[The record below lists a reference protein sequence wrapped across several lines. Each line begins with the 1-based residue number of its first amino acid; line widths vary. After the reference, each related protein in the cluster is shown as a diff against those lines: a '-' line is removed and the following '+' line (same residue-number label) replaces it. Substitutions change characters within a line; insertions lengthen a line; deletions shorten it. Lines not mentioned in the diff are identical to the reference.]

1 MGQWGM
7 NILEKKDQDS
17 VTLEPK
23 LLKPSNLALETVNCP
38 YEEFFHNRQPVTIS
52 PKNKKKL
59 IKRKILEL
67 LSPNKNYHFSWD
79 ATGQKLLDPE
89 RADFWWEKKS
99 KYANI
104 DHFIHYF
111 NIISPSVIKY
121 FNNQID
127 DQLKEMSRQ
136 AKLRERET
144 SLAKNPSEGQ
154 TVSAPQILSD
164 TNFFLVPFFASKCY
178 RKEPIQVS
186 QTLTPFA
193 SLPEN
198 WGEECY
204 QQKHRANNPAP
215 IIIPPSA
222 YMCVNPFY
230 TEYVISLFFSDFYT
244 HKKSIHFVLVEDNS
258 FSTCLTVLEPEETKI
273 NEPNISI
280 NELFIMERI
289 EGYPLWDKQDPGK
302 RPLPS
307 EKEYQNA
314 CLIQVLHSIAVYQKE
329 LISHNDLHGGNIL
342 IEQMLFSTRWNNQE
356 LINYDYFQYKLEDN
370 ENLYI
375 PFVPFIAKIIDFG
388 LSCKY
393 SEPQILNNKIM
404 KGMIDSEVHLR
415 SDENKIHKVVIPPN
429 WYFPAYD
436 VLMFL
441 INFCVFLFPENLLAQ
456 QILWVAL
463 RFSELEEYNDWPH
476 EEHLPERL
484 TLPTETNAKEFYL
497 KHNAFAVQ
505 CITGYN
511 FDHSDSK
518 IQIVLEDNV
527 IANYKNL
534 DASSLLKKCI
544 NNKAILK
551 PYTKKSTPKR
561 KCIILGEVD

>member
-79 ATGQKLLDPE
+79 AGQKLLDPE

-111 NIISPSVIKY
+111 NIISPTVIKY

-258 FSTCLTVLEPEETKI
+258 FSTCLTVLEPEETKL

-314 CLIQVLHSIAVYQKE
+314 CLIQVLHSIAVYQK
-329 LISHNDLHGGNIL
+329 DLAYV
-342 IEQMLFSTRWNNQE
+342 R
-356 LINYDYFQYKLEDN
+356 
-370 ENLYI
+370 
-375 PFVPFIAKIIDFG
+375 
-388 LSCKY
+388 
-393 SEPQILNNKIM
+393 
-404 KGMIDSEVHLR
+404 KGMNVSISAGADMPHARGSISYVAPMTP
-415 SDENKIHKVVIPPN
+415 S
-429 WYFPAYD
+429 
-436 VLMFL
+436 
-441 INFCVFLFPENLLAQ
+441 NF
-456 QILWVAL
+456 
-463 RFSELEEYNDWPH
+463 
-476 EEHLPERL
+476 
-484 TLPTETNAKEFYL
+484 
-497 KHNAFAVQ
+497 
-505 CITGYN
+505 
-511 FDHSDSK
+511 
-518 IQIVLEDNV
+518 IQ
-527 IANYKNL
+527 
-534 DASSLLKKCI
+534 SGSQ
-544 NNKAILK
+544 
-551 PYTKKSTPKR
+551 
-561 KCIILGEVD
+561 